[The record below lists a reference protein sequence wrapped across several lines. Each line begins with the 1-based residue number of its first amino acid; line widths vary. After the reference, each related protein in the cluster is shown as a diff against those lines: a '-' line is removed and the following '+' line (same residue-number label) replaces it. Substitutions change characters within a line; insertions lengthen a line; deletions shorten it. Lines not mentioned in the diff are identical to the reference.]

1 MASASYPAVDI
12 YLPICGEPI
21 ELLRNT
27 WTAVSGLIE
36 EYQGQVRAYVLDD
49 GPSRRPA

>member
-1 MASASYPAVDI
+1 VDI

-27 WTAVSGLIE
+27 WTAVLGLIE
-36 EYQGQVRAYVLDD
+36 DYPGQREAYVLDD
-49 GPSRRPA
+49 GPSSEAR